1 MQGPHNISRYRGS
14 LIRVAAAAVLLA
26 GSHGYANILST
37 SATVR
42 PNNSLLVDVQV
53 TTGATVQHVLITY
66 QTPGVDPLVS
76 RLTQVSSTGS
86 TTITIGRLRANR
98 TYTYTVD
105 AFDRDGAPAGT
116 ASGSFTTGPLPAPL
130 STNSYTLTGRTPAPL
145 VIVAD
150 NQTGFRADVGLDLH
164 SSDAPQIVWY
174 YNNAPS
180 NATGVLQVDTIGSIV
195 QERNGN
201 LLFGDAG
208 TGGPTSLDTF
218 YRAITA
224 DGTLLAESP
233 ADCSV
238 TPPAASP
245 STAGWIWG
253 QGNDW
258 HEHLLPGADGI
269 RGTVLHLGRIFKDPF
284 FDAGQ
289 APQGKRL
296 QAWPGRARPV
306 ARYGVGRGRGG
317 GRGGGGVGGGG
328 GGPPPRRPPGSERP
342 PPPAT

>member
-1 MQGPHNISRYRGS
+1 MRELTMQDLHNLPRGGGTVMG
-14 LIRVAAAAVLLA
+14 LAAAAGVLLA
-26 GSHGYANILST
+26 GGQAYENILST
-37 SATVR
+37 NATVR
-42 PNNSLLVDVQV
+42 PGNSLLVDVQV
-53 TTGATVQHVLITY
+53 TTGATVERVSITY
-66 QTPGVDPLVS
+66 QTTGVDPLVS

-86 TTITIGRLRANR
+86 TTIIIGRLRANR
-98 TYTYTVD
+98 AYTYTVA

-116 ASGSFTTGPLPAPL
+116 ASGNFTTGPLPAPL
-130 STNSYTLTGRTPAPL
+130 LTNTYALTGRTTAPL
-145 VIVAD
+145 VMVAE
-150 NQTGFRADVGLDLH
+150 NQTGFRGYVGLDLH

-180 NATGVLQVDTIGSIV
+180 NASGVLQSDTIGSIV

-201 LLFGDAG
+201 ILFGDAG
-208 TGGPTSLDTF
+208 AGGPTSLDTF
-218 YRAITA
+218 YREITP
-224 DGTLLAESP
+224 GGNILAESP

-245 STAGWIWG
+245 SPAGWIWG

-269 RGTVLHLGRIFKDPF
+269 RGTVLHLGRVFKGPF

-296 QAWPGRARPV
+296 QAGSVIRRWNPV
-306 ARYGVGRGRGG
+306 AGKHQRLWDPLTLLAPVRLQTRA
-317 GRGGGGVGGGG
+317 
-328 GGPPPRRPPGSERP
+328 SHSH
-342 PPPAT
+342 